1 MASMFEGT
9 SLFLL
14 PAIGFLTGVVVG
26 LTGVGGGSLMTPMLI
41 GVVGVPPAI
50 AVGTDLLFAAITKS
64 FGGLSHWRAGHVVR
78 RIFWRLVLSSL
89 IGAASFFAWLHF
101 VAPDVSSLNRTIRVS
116 LSVAVLVTA
125 AALIVRPWLM
135 KWRMQYAQQHTAGTF
150 HWSSLATIALGFVIG
165 ALVAVSSIGAGA
177 IGVTALM
184 LLFPLLPLKQ
194 IVGTDVAYAVPLT
207 FLAGAA
213 HASFGNVDLALL
225 AALLVGSIPGI
236 LLGAKLCARV
246 PEIATRGLLV
256 VMLALAGWKLTH

>member
-1 MASMFEGT
+1 MFEGT

-41 GVVGVPPAI
+41 GGVGIPPAI
-50 AVGTDLLFAAITKS
+50 AVGTDLLFAAVTKS
-64 FGGLSHWRAGHVVR
+64 FGGFSHWRAGHVVKP
-78 RIFWRLVLSSL
+78 IFWQLVFASL

-101 VAPDVSSLNRTIRVS
+101 AAPDVSSLNRTIRVS
-116 LSVAVLVTA
+116 LGIAVFVTA

-135 KWRMQYAQQHTAGTF
+135 KWRLRYSKVHANE
-150 HWSSLATIALGFVIG
+150 SSNRNRVATLFLGFTIG

-184 LLFPLLPLKQ
+184 LLFPLLPLRQ
-194 IVGTDVAYAVPLT
+194 VVGTDVAYAVPLT

-213 HASFGNVDLALL
+213 HASFGNIDLALL

-236 LLGAKLCARV
+236 LIGAKLCTRV
-246 PEIATRGLLV
+246 PEIATRGLLIA
-256 VMLALAGWKLTH
+256 MLTVAGWKLTQ

>member
-1 MASMFEGT
+1 MFEGT
-9 SLFLL
+9 SLLLL

-41 GVVGVPPAI
+41 GVVGIPPAI

-64 FGGLSHWRAGHVVR
+64 FGGLSHWRAGHVVQP
-78 RIFWRLVLSSL
+78 IFRRLVLSSVV
-89 IGAASFFAWLHF
+89 GAACFFAWLHF
-101 VAPDVSSLNRTIRVS
+101 AAPDVSQLNQTIRIS
-116 LSVAVLVTA
+116 LGIAVFVTA

-135 KWRMQYAQQHTAGTF
+135 KWRLRYARNHTNET
-150 HWSSLATIALGFVIG
+150 SKLIDTTTLALGFTIG

-194 IVGTDVAYAVPLT
+194 IVGTDIAYAVPLT

-236 LLGAKLCARV
+236 LIGAKLCTRI
-246 PEIATRGLLV
+246 PELATRGLLIA
-256 VMLALAGWKLTH
+256 MLTLAGWKLTH

>member
-1 MASMFEGT
+1 MFESS
-9 SLFLL
+9 SLLLL

-26 LTGVGGGSLMTPMLI
+26 LI
-41 GVVGVPPAI
+41 GVVGIPPAI

-64 FGGLSHWRAGHVVR
+64 FGGFSHWRAGHVVKP
-78 RIFWRLVLSSL
+78 IFLRLVLSSL
-89 IGAASFFAWLHF
+89 IGAACFFAWLHF
-101 VAPDVSSLNRTIRVS
+101 AAPDVSSLNRTIRVS
-116 LSVAVLVTA
+116 LGVAVLITA
-125 AALIVRPWLM
+125 AALIARPWLM
-135 KWRMQYAQQHTAGTF
+135 TWRLLYAKTHASEPSRWNIGLTV
-150 HWSSLATIALGFVIG
+150 ALGFVIG

-184 LLFPLLPLKQ
+184 LLFPLLPLRQ

-236 LLGAKLCARV
+236 LIGARLCTRV

-256 VMLALAGWKLTH
+256 VVLTLAGWKLTH

>member
-1 MASMFEGT
+1 MFESS
-9 SLFLL
+9 SLLLL

-41 GVVGVPPAI
+41 GVVGIPPAI

-64 FGGLSHWRAGHVVR
+64 FGGFSHWRAGHVVKP
-78 RIFWRLVLSSL
+78 IFLRLVLSSL
-89 IGAASFFAWLHF
+89 IGAACFFAWLHF
-101 VAPDVSSLNRTIRVS
+101 AAPDVSSLNRTIRVS
-116 LSVAVLVTA
+116 LGVAVLITA
-125 AALIVRPWLM
+125 AALIARPWLM
-135 KWRMQYAQQHTAGTF
+135 TWRLLYAKTHASEPSRWNIGLTV
-150 HWSSLATIALGFVIG
+150 ALGFVIG

-184 LLFPLLPLKQ
+184 LLFPLLPLRQ

-236 LLGAKLCARV
+236 LIGARLCTRV

-256 VMLALAGWKLTH
+256 VVLTLAGWKLTH

>member
-1 MASMFEGT
+1 MFEGT
-9 SLFLL
+9 SLLLL
-14 PAIGFLTGVVVG
+14 PAIGFLTGLVVG

-64 FGGLSHWRAGHVVR
+64 FGGWSHWRSGHVVKSL
-78 RIFWRLVLSSL
+78 FWRLVVSSVL
-89 IGAASFFAWLHF
+89 GAACFFVWLHF
-101 VAPDVSSLNRTIRVS
+101 AKPDVAALNKTIRVS
-116 LSVAVLVTA
+116 LGVAVLVTA
-125 AALIVRPWLM
+125 VALIIRPWLM
-135 KWRMQYAQQHTAGTF
+135 KWRLRFSREHAHEDSRPAA
-150 HWSSLATIALGFVIG
+150 LATMVLGFVIG

-213 HASFGNVDLALL
+213 HAGFGNLDFSLLLALL
-225 AALLVGSIPGI
+225 AGSIPGI
-236 LLGAKLCARV
+236 LIGAKLCVRI
-246 PEIATRGLLV
+246 PEFATRG
-256 VMLALAGWKLTH
+256 MLIAMLTLAGWKLTH

>member
-1 MASMFEGT
+1 MFEGT

-26 LTGVGGGSLMTPMLI
+26 LTGVGGGSLMTPLLI

-64 FGGLSHWRAGHVVR
+64 FGGFSHWRSGHVVKP
-78 RIFWRLVLSSL
+78 IFWRLVLSSL

-101 VAPDVSSLNRTIRVS
+101 AAPDIANLNRIIRVS
-116 LSVAVLVTA
+116 LGVAVLVTA
-125 AALIVRPWLM
+125 VALIIRPWLM
-135 KWRMQYAQQHTAGTF
+135 KWRMRYAQQHTIDAS
-150 HWSSLATIALGFVIG
+150 HWNITLTLVLGFVIG
-165 ALVAVSSIGAGA
+165 SLVAVSSIGAGA

-213 HASFGNVDLALL
+213 HASFGNVDLTLL

-236 LLGAKLCARV
+236 LIGARLCTRI
-246 PEIATRGLLV
+246 PEIATRCLLI
-256 VMLALAGWKLTH
+256 VMLTLAGWKLTH